1 MLSANQQ
8 KLQLT
13 QKDVT
18 DIVNGN
24 YGSERFEN
32 FVNKVKNNTRD
43 EKEGKEKLAKRKQQQ
58 PLDIPLTAVD
68 RGAKTPV
75 TDPGNSMPKSDAEQA
90 QEMLN
95 ELENDLGF
103 NNGNAAG
110 SSEGSDW
117 NEDFDLS

>member
-1 MLSANQQ
+1 M
-8 KLQLT
+8 
-13 QKDVT
+13 
-18 DIVNGN
+18 NGN

-75 TDPGNSMPKSDAEQA
+75 TDPVNPMPKSDAEQA
-90 QEMLN
+90 QKMLN

-110 SSEGSDW
+110 NSEGSDW